1 MTNKR
6 ICDRCGLVTTKQGIF
21 RHTQVCQRLPLPD
34 VLAREMID
42 GGTLHS
48 VAKKYSVSSVTIK
61 TRVLQSALAE
71 DIRWRK
77 GRRWRNDGRRKCAC
91 GVLLDSRLVPFIG
104 GDKCAWC
111 EAEARGL
118 NMRRMVMA

>member
-6 ICDRCGLVTTKQGIF
+6 ICTRCGYETTKQGIF
-21 RHTQVCQRLPLPD
+21 RHAQVCGRLPLPD
-34 VLAREMID
+34 ELARELID
-42 GGTLHS
+42 GAPISSL
-48 VAKKYSVSSVTIK
+48 AKKYKASSYTIK
-61 TRVLQSALAE
+61 SRAMRSALAK
-71 DIRWRK
+71 DIRW
-77 GRRWRNDGRRKCAC
+77 WRDDARRKCAC